1 MVKRLYW
8 PIVLSLLLDRISGSF
23 ASYMVHRIFSSGS
36 HCQANTNI
44 GDTRGNLA
52 ILLVFAS
59 PKKSGIQK
67 GCQTTTSTRFARDSS
82 VPSKGR

>member
-1 MVKRLYW
+1 MVKRLHW

-44 GDTRGNLA
+44 GDTRGKIALLTKGCGEFDHLV
-52 ILLVFAS
+52 ILL
-59 PKKSGIQK
+59 P
-67 GCQTTTSTRFARDSS
+67 DEL
-82 VPSKGR
+82 PSE